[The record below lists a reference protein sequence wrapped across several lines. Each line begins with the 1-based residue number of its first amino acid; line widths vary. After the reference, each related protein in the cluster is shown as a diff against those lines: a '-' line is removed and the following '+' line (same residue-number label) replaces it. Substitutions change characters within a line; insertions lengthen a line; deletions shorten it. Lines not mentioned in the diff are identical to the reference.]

1 MSTQAADLKSLRS
14 IPNIGKSMAQDLYDL
29 GYRNPE
35 DLKGEDP
42 LRMYKR
48 LCEQTKSRQD
58 PCVLD
63 TFMAAVHY
71 AETGERRDWWA
82 FTPER
87 KRTYSAEL

>member
-1 MSTQAADLKSLRS
+1 MSTEAAILKSLQT
-14 IPNIGKSMAQDLYDL
+14 IPNIGKSMARDLYDL
-29 GYRNPE
+29 GYHKPE

-42 LRMYKR
+42 LKMYKQ
-48 LCEQTKSRQD
+48 LCEKTKSRQD

-71 AETGERRDWWA
+71 ANTGEGKPWWE

-87 KRTYSAEL
+87 KRTFPV